1 MAKSDG
7 YKDYVTEKGR
17 LVILQVIGRE
27 FNGHLREDLIQ
38 KALDAYFLSR
48 SIEWVRTQL
57 RKLEEL
63 GAVQL
68 TDDAGKMIAGITRTG
83 RDHVD
88 RRAPIDGVAWPED
101 EA

>member
-1 MAKSDG
+1 MTPYNIYIA
-7 YKDYVTEKGR
+7 EKGR
-17 LVILQVIGRE
+17 LVILQALARE

-38 KALDAYFLSR
+38 KAVDIYLLSR

-63 GAVQL
+63 GAIDV
-68 TDDAGKMIAGITRTG
+68 TEDNGKLIAGITRAG
-83 RDHVD
+83 RDHVE
-88 RRAPIDGVAWPED
+88 RRSPIAGIAWPED